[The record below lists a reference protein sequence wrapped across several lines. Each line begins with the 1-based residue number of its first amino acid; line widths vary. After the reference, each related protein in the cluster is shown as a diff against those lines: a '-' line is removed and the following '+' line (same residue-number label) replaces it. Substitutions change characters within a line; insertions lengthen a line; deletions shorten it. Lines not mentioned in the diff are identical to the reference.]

1 MAAMSKPGTGRG
13 LTTSSAHRRPYASV
27 IASRTGAGRTAAPS
41 TRSSCS
47 STDRTALTLQPLDE
61 PGAQLRPVLG
71 VLEGVVDEGADVA
84 AGVAEVVASAPVH
97 HDVHR
102 VALGDQQLHGVSE
115 LQLAPRARGDPVE
128 RVEDRDVEE
137 VTTGRGERGRRL
149 LGGRLLDHAV
159 DLLDVLVVGVADVEH
174 AVRGDLLA
182 RDVERAEHA
191 AAVPV

>member
-47 STDRTALTLQPLDE
+47 STDRIGLTLQPLDE

-71 VLEGVVDEGADVA
+71 AFEGVVDEGADVA
-84 AGVAEVVASAPVH
+84 AGVAEVVAAAAVH
-97 HDVHR
+97 HDVHG
-102 VALGDQQLHGVSE
+102 VALGDQQLDGVGE
-115 LQLAPRARGDPVE
+115 LQLATRTRGDPVE

-137 VTTGRGERGRRL
+137 VAARRGERGRRL
-149 LGGRLLDHAV
+149 VGAGLLDHAV
-159 DLLDVLVVGVADVEH
+159 DLFDVGVVGVADVEH
-174 AVRGDLLA
+174 AVGGDLLA
-182 RDVERAEHA
+182 GDVERAE
-191 AAVPV
+191 